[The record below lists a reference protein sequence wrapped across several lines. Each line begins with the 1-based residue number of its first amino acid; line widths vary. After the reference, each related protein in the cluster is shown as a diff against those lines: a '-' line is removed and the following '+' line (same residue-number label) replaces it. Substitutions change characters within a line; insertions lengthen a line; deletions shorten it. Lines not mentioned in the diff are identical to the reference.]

1 MENGINIDLLN
12 NMINEDL
19 VNANPHPT
27 LPITIYNY
35 SKFCQFKKVWN
46 EITLQCRGLIL
57 DKDYNIVAKP
67 FSKFFNLEEEKNIPN
82 EPYTIYEKLDG
93 SLGILFF
100 YEGWHIATRGSFTSE
115 QSQKAQKILNH
126 KYSHLLPSL
135 NTNCTYLFEIIYPEN
150 RIVLDYGDQE
160 DLILLGIYNRV
171 TLQEEELKDYGFPYL
186 KPSQY
191 NSLSFKELKDL
202 NIKNHE
208 GFVIKF
214 SSGKRIKIKFED
226 YVQLHGI
233 VTEFSNKKVWE
244 MLKDGKDINE
254 LIEIVPDEFFEKIKE
269 VRDDLQKQFDNIKNK
284 AQSIYNDVKGFS
296 NRKDIALH
304 LSKNHK
310 DIMPIV
316 FGILDNKKIDDN
328 IWRMIQPEFEKI

>member
-1 MENGINIDLLN
+1 MVNIELLQQ
-12 NMINEDL
+12 MISEGL
-19 VNANPHPT
+19 VNDNPHST

-35 SKFCQFKKVWN
+35 SKFCQFKKQWN

-57 DKDYNIVAKP
+57 DKDYNVVAKP

-93 SLGILFF
+93 SLGILFY

-115 QSQKAQKILNH
+115 QSQRAMIILKN
-126 KYSHLLPSL
+126 KYSHLLESL
-135 NTNCTYLFEIIYPEN
+135 NRDWTYLFEIIYPEN
-150 RIVLDYGDQE
+150 RIVLDYGDKE

-191 NSLSFKELKDL
+191 DGMNFKQLKDL
-202 NIKNHE
+202 NAKNHE

-244 MLKDGKDINE
+244 MLRDGKDINE
-254 LIEIVPDEFFEKIKE
+254 LIEIVPDEFFEKVKE
-269 VRDDLQKQFDNIKNK
+269 VKEDLEKQFNNIKNK
-284 AQSIYNDVKGFS
+284 AHKVYNDVKDFGT
-296 NRKDIALH
+296 RKEIALH
-304 LSKNHK
+304 LLNNHK
-310 DIMPIV
+310 DIMQLV
-316 FGILDNKKIDDN
+316 FSLIDNKKLDDQ
-328 IWRMIQPEFEKI
+328 IWKMIQPDFEKI